1 MEYNKEFLIRP
12 LFQDLGNR
20 SASLIK
26 FEEGSNYTDEFKAE
40 TKPSKGRKRNII
52 AKASNIYD
60 LINENVIPK
69 WKYYLK
75 SKSERH
81 VDSEIKPRADTIW
94 KKILRDVREFYR
106 ILFRNR
112 FHHLEFKDSQKAYEC
127 LNNMFDGIGIS
138 LQDKHRNSIKLFR
151 YVHQTHKSKSNGNE
165 LEDSPF
171 EVIEKYNEN
180 YRKLFMT
187 DITWAQMFYF
197 VYKNYLDIYCSLVKP
212 KYRKEV
218 ITLICLLLNCYKKM
232 KSAHHIDRICHLLN

>member
-1 MEYNKEFLIRP
+1 MEYHKEFLMRP
-12 LFQDLGNR
+12 LFHKTNMH
-20 SASLIK
+20 STSFSK
-26 FEEGSNYTDEFKAE
+26 SNEGSNYTDEFKAE

-52 AKASNIYD
+52 AKASNMYD

-127 LNNMFDGIGIS
+127 LNNMFDEIGIS
-138 LQDKHRNSIKLFR
+138 LQDKHKNSIKLFR
-151 YVHQTHKSKSNGNE
+151 YVHQSHKSRSNEKE

-171 EVIEKYNEN
+171 EVIEKYNEA
-180 YRKLFMT
+180 YRKSFMT
-187 DITWAQMFYF
+187 DITN
-197 VYKNYLDIYCSLVKP
+197 K
-212 KYRKEV
+212 
-218 ITLICLLLNCYKKM
+218 
-232 KSAHHIDRICHLLN
+232 